1 MIFFWGGVP
10 PFQQTSWV
18 EDIGCPARLWR
29 LRRLRRLRTMEP
41 QGPMNLGLWRQ
52 WLRPCYWHLLPRG
65 SGLRLENSWEWSI
78 ENGEF
83 IGSIGFLMTYIHF
96 WSLKQTRNCHGD
108 KVVLPLRCMCEDTS
122 HPGEIPMTNMRKPV
136 MGMFISF
143 FSSSRVFFWQDFSY
157 YYTQLISIILTHGF
171 RTSCH
176 VHFLYHSC
184 HYFSHLPS
192 IIKEPSP
199 ARLPAC
205 ACPGLPQ
212 SGRHWAAGWR
222 SMDHIIPGFF
232 WEMRSSCTITGR
244 SSFHHSYMICCKKN
258 IPFHIIPHS
267 HDFIFGGFGGMKII
281 WNRHS
286 PSTINHHNL
295 YTINHFI

>member
-1 MIFFWGGVP
+1 MHVWRYVPSGGD
-10 PFQQTSWV
+10 SY
-18 EDIGCPARLWR
+18 D
-29 LRRLRRLRTMEP
+29 
-41 QGPMNLGLWRQ
+41 
-52 WLRPCYWHLLPRG
+52 LL
-65 SGLRLENSWEWSI
+65 
-78 ENGEF
+78 
-83 IGSIGFLMTYIHF
+83 
-96 WSLKQTRNCHGD
+96 
-108 KVVLPLRCMCEDTS
+108 
-122 HPGEIPMTNMRKPV
+122 RKPV

-157 YYTQLISIILTHGF
+157 YYTQLISIMLTHGF

-244 SSFHHSYMICCKKN
+244 SSFHHSYMICCKKK
-258 IPFHIIPHS
+258 HSIPHHS
-267 HDFIFGGFGGMKII
+267 TFTWFHFWRIWRDENHMK
-281 WNRHS
+281 S
-286 PSTINHHNL
+286 SLTINHHNL